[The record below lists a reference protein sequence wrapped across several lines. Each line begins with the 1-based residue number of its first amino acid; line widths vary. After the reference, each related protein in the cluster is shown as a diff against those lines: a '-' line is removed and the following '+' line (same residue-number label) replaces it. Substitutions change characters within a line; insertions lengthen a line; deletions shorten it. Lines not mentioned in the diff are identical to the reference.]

1 MSLPSLNGQRIAI
14 IGGSLGIGYAVAECA
29 LAEGARV
36 VIGSSNAANVEAA
49 VARLGEGA
57 SGVVVNVND
66 EASVAAFFERL
77 DAFNHLVFTAGDWG
91 PSLFSG
97 PVAKLDFNSA
107 SDGLKVRFWGALMA
121 IKHGHSRILPNGS
134 IALTDG
140 ALAHRPR
147 KGAPLVTAF
156 GGATEHLARG
166 LAVDLAPIRVNAVC
180 PAWYSPRGSPGPR
193 NLSAS
198 TRSAS

>member
-1 MSLPSLNGQRIAI
+1 MKEKPMSLPSLNGQRIAI
-14 IGGSLGIGYAVAECA
+14 IGGSSGIGYAVAECA

-36 VIGSSNAANVEAA
+36 MIASSNAANVEAA

-57 SGVVVNVND
+57 SGSVVNVND
-66 EASVAAFFERL
+66 EASVATFFKRL
-77 DAFNHLVFTAGDWG
+77 GEFNHLVFTAGDWG

-97 PVAKLDFNSA
+97 PVAKMDFNSA

-134 IALTDG
+134 ITLTDG

-156 GGATEHLARG
+156 GGAASSAR
-166 LAVDLAPIRVNAVC
+166 DTNAGQPC
-180 PAWYSPRGSPGPR
+180 RIPCGYG
-193 NLSAS
+193 
-198 TRSAS
+198 RSAAGHPTGFRH